1 MDSSRAEQ
9 QLIQLQKLAKRRKA
23 NVVSI
28 SNERTQIQKNDFTNK
43 LALKLDWTDTLY
55 SREEI
60 YSEYLYFLRN
70 LPTLLHKEREKII
83 ENVKKKLKISEIETD
98 LPNFNKDNLIGI
110 FFSQIIYFILYK
122 FYKFR

>member
-9 QLIQLQKLAKRRKA
+9 QLNQLQKLAKRRKA

-28 SNERTQIQKNDFTNK
+28 SNERTQIQKKDITNK

-70 LPTLLHKEREKII
+70 LPTLLHKEREQAELGVPHSKSKLSGPDQ
-83 ENVKKKLKISEIETD
+83 NVL
-98 LPNFNKDNLIGI
+98 
-110 FFSQIIYFILYK
+110 
-122 FYKFR
+122 

>member
-9 QLIQLQKLAKRRKA
+9 QLNQLQKLAKRRKA
-23 NVVSI
+23 NVVS
-28 SNERTQIQKNDFTNK
+28 NERTQIQKNGLTNK

-70 LPTLLHKEREKII
+70 LPNLLHKEREKII
-83 ENVKKKLKISEIETD
+83 DNVKK
-98 LPNFNKDNLIGI
+98 N
-110 FFSQIIYFILYK
+110 
-122 FYKFR
+122 